1 MKLGEVK
8 GIAHSYPE
16 RECLI
21 PKPIPAKSLF
31 YCPPHPN
38 DQPLMGQASCRDL
51 GFSRKDTDPGP
62 ILEELSPMGA
72 MNIVIML

>member
-1 MKLGEVK
+1 MKLGEEK

-16 RECLI
+16 REYLI
-21 PKPIPAKSLF
+21 PKPVPAKPLF

-38 DQPLMGQASCRDL
+38 DQPTMGQASHRDL

-62 ILEELSPMGA
+62 ILEEPSPMRA
-72 MNIVIML
+72 MNTVIML